1 MGISA
6 VTNVPDII
14 IKPKLDVVPG
24 KIDVADKQNVQPSS
38 QGLPENKN
46 NDAFNEEQIKKIIDK
61 TNQTL
66 AQHSTKLAFSI
77 HEQTK
82 EIMVKVLDADSGE
95 VIKEIPSQKSLDRL
109 AAVLENIGWII
120 DRRV

>member
-1 MGISA
+1 MGIST
-6 VTNVPDII
+6 VTNVPDIA
-14 IKPKLDVVPG
+14 IKPKIDIVPG
-24 KIDVADKQNVQPSS
+24 KIAVAQNAQPSN
-38 QGLPENKN
+38 QGILENIN
-46 NDAFNEEQIKKIIDK
+46 NDAFSEEQIKKVIDK
-61 TNQTL
+61 ANQSL
-66 AQHSTKLAFSI
+66 AEHSTKLAFSI
-77 HEQTK
+77 HDQTK